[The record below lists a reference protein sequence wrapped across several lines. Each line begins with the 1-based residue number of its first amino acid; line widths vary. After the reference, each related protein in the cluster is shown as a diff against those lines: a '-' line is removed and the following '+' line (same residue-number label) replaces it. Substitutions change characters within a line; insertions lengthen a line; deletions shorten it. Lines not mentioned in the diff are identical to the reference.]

1 MNVAVEGNY
10 AGTLAFAPYL
20 GRPDITAA
28 TTLSYADVFARRERQ
43 STASYHQPKI
53 KTVYVEY
60 QNRSG
65 VITYPDFNTDP
76 DCSTEPPPWLVP
88 VLRSLLERRGV
99 KPGWDSYDAKPT
111 DAEHAGRLLAHLFRL
126 MRDNSKPPII
136 TPLCDGGVQ
145 ATWHR
150 TGKDLEIVVSADE
163 PPSYYFRNEANDE
176 EEEEQLEANRFQ
188 RVRALIQQF

>member
-1 MNVAVEGNY
+1 MNLAMEGIY

-20 GRPDITAA
+20 GRPDITA
-28 TTLSYADVFARRERQ
+28 TTTPSYADVFARRERQ
-43 STASYHQPKI
+43 SAASYHEPKT

-65 VITYPDFNTDP
+65 VITYPDSNT
-76 DCSTEPPPWLVP
+76 EPPWLVP

-111 DAEHAGRLLAHLFRL
+111 EAEHAARLLACLFRL
-126 MRDNSKPPII
+126 MRDDSKPPIM
-136 TPLCDGGVQ
+136 TPLWDGGVQ

-150 TGKDLEIVVSADE
+150 AGKDLEIAVSADD
-163 PPSYYFRNEANDE
+163 PPSYYFRDEATGE
-176 EEEEQLEANRFQ
+176 EEEEQLQPSRFQ
-188 RVRALIQQF
+188 RVQALIQQF